1 MWKKKRI
8 FGKNIPEKLRNFGE
22 FFDNHSYRI
31 CSTDAD
37 KIKDS
42 GSGVK
47 TNDIKSFAEIELS
60 EKDKMK
66 EKDENIQ

>member
-1 MWKKKRI
+1 MDLYYYFSLRV
-8 FGKNIPEKLRNFGE
+8 EKLRNFGE

-37 KIKDS
+37 TIKDF

-47 TNDIKSFAEIELS
+47 TNDIESLAEIELS
-60 EKDKMK
+60 EKIK